1 MKIKNP
7 EKIKGWTPPGNVSIN
22 PIVYDVESGIIDYT
36 FHIRYQGQQYEM
48 IILRDEFDRIGNYP
62 RYRIAFKNGVNQFWE
77 TTMYETAMMDMKEFY
92 DTFHMMLYRIT
103 QGTFNK
109 HYPKN

>member
-1 MKIKNP
+1 MKIVNP

-22 PIVYDVESGIIDYT
+22 PIVYDVETSVVDYT
-36 FHIRYQGQQYEM
+36 FRIRYQGEQYEM
-48 IILRDEFDRIGNYP
+48 FILRDEFDRIENYP
-62 RYRIAFKNGVNQFWE
+62 RYRVGIKNMVNQFWE
-77 TTMYETAMMDMKEFY
+77 TTIYETTMMDMREFY
-92 DTFHMMLYRIT
+92 NTFHTMLHRIT